1 MLKTAFSLLFWSYV
15 FLQTVVLGDSEPLYR
30 KLGRH
35 LIIEMQGVQ
44 FDQLNSIVL
53 MENYFRTACKRGN
66 LTLLDINMHEFQPH
80 GVSGV
85 AVLAESHISV
95 HTWPEYGYAALDIF
109 TCGDTADP
117 EAALMSLKDQLGSS
131 KMKVT
136 RLDRGLP
143 AAPEDRQAVRT
154 DEL

>member
-1 MLKTAFSLLFWSYV
+1 MLKTVFSLLSWSYV
-15 FLQTVVLGDSEPLYR
+15 FLQTVVFGDSESLHR

-53 MENYFRTACKRGN
+53 MENYFRTACKSGN

-117 EAALMSLKDQLGSS
+117 EAALTSLKDQLGSS

-143 AAPEDRQAVRT
+143 IAPEDIQAVRS
-154 DEL
+154 DDL

>member
-1 MLKTAFSLLFWSYV
+1 
-15 FLQTVVLGDSEPLYR
+15 
-30 KLGRH
+30 
-35 LIIEMQGVQ
+35 MQGVQ

-80 GVSGV
+80 GISGV